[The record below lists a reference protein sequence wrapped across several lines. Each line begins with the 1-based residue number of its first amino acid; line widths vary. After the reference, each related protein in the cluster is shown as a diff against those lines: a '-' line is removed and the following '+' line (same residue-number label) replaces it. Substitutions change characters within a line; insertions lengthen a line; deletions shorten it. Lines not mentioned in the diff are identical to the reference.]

1 MSRFIWND
9 LFSVFPHFLVPLSS
23 YNLRCYSSQR
33 PLFIAGTVILI
44 KQMYNIV
51 FNELG
56 DHAIV
61 TARRMLNIMHR
72 RCNLDPEYSR
82 NLRWGNPRISSLR
95 GITRK
100 RNESLSKLCWNLLM
114 GIWVYVRPK
123 CPLAYLV
130 ELLLCVHQAMSP
142 VFDDLNGHCEK

>member
-1 MSRFIWND
+1 
-9 LFSVFPHFLVPLSS
+9 
-23 YNLRCYSSQR
+23 
-33 PLFIAGTVILI
+33 
-44 KQMYNIV
+44 
-51 FNELG
+51 
-56 DHAIV
+56 
-61 TARRMLNIMHR
+61 MLNIMHR

-114 GIWVYVRPK
+114 GIWLYVRPK

-142 VFDDLNGHCEK
+142 VYDDLNGHCEK